1 VPNRI
6 ASFEFTDVRFPTSVD
21 LSGSDAMNTDPDY
34 SAAYVVVHTTEGMQG
49 HAFVFTIGR
58 GNDVVL
64 AAIKALE
71 HVVLDLDLDD
81 AFADM
86 GAFWRRLVHDSHLRW
101 LGPEKGVM
109 HMAIGAIVNAV
120 WDLFAKREGKP
131 LWQLLAGMSPE
142 EIVDL
147 VDFRYLTDALT
158 RAEALDILQRAAP
171 GKQDREQQLLDK
183 GYPAYTTS
191 AGWLGYSDAKVARLV
206 SEAIADGFTHLK
218 IKVGAD
224 VENDL
229 RRVQMVRRLAGP
241 DVLISV
247 DANQRWEV
255 AEAIRNVRTLSKIGL
270 YWVEEPTSPD
280 DVIGHR
286 TISQAISPIRVA
298 TGEHVANRVIFK
310 QLLAGDAIQVCQID
324 ACRVA
329 GVNENIAILLL
340 AAKFDVP
347 VCPHAGGV
355 GLCEVVQHLSMFDF
369 LAVSGS
375 TESRWIE
382 YVDHLHEHFAD
393 PVRLV
398 AGHYRPPTAPGT
410 SAEILLDARTRFRFP
425 DGPIWT
431 RALSSANPVTS
442 NPLPEETS

>member
-34 SAAYVVVHTTEGMQG
+34 SAAYVVINSTDGAQG

-64 AAIKALE
+64 AAMQALV
-71 HVVLDLDLDD
+71 HLVLDLDLDE

-131 LWQLLAGMSPE
+131 LWKLLADMSPE
-142 EIVDL
+142 EIVNL
-147 VDFRYLTDALT
+147 VDFRYLTDVLT
-158 RAEALDILQRAAP
+158 RDDALQILQQAAP

-191 AGWLGYSDAKVARLV
+191 AGWLGYTDDKVARLV

-224 VENDL
+224 VEDDL
-229 RRVQMVRRLAGP
+229 RRVQMVRDLAGP
-241 DVLISV
+241 DVLISI

-255 AEAIRNVRTLSKIGL
+255 AEAIRNVRALDDVGL

-286 TISQAISPIRVA
+286 NISTAIAPIRVA

-310 QLLAGDAIQVCQID
+310 QLLACEAIQVCQID

-329 GVNENIAILLL
+329 GVNENIAIMLL
-340 AAKFDVP
+340 AAKFGIP

-369 LAVSGS
+369 LALSGS
-375 TESRWIE
+375 TDGRWIE
-382 YVDHLHEHFAD
+382 YVDHLHEHFVD
-393 PVRLV
+393 PVDIV
-398 AGHYRPPTAPGT
+398 AGHYRPPASPGT
-410 SAEILLDARTRFRFP
+410 GAAIRLDARNRFRFP
-425 DGPIWT
+425 DGPVWT
-431 RALSSANPVTS
+431 ETRSMANPLLTNS
-442 NPLPEETS
+442 LSEETS